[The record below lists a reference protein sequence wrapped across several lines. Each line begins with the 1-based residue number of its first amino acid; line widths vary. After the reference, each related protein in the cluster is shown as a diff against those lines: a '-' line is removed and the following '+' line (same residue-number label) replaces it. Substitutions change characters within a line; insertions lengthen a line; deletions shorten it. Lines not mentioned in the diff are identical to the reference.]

1 MAKTI
6 WITQELKEFIEGY
19 LIRTDPLKEHGGFF
33 LGKNNELI
41 LPRIFPNKSNS
52 PRNSY
57 LTPSYWKEL
66 INIDLLY
73 FDLDYYVHFHSH
85 PNHTFYSK
93 QDLKVAHEKSFSEDH
108 IVLLYDKE
116 KTSYTWRA
124 YDSQYEEQ
132 YVEIID
138 KKFDTFK
145 IYFAKKL
152 NLTRLGDL
160 FLTDNGDLLSTN
172 TMSELFI
179 QIDTDVF
186 KIFKYLEQLK
196 NRSRYASKPTFS
208 SLSEK
213 CNIPFER
220 VKKALKK
227 IKEAGFFE
235 NLIKL

>member
-6 WITQELKEFIEGY
+6 WITQELKDFIEGY
-19 LIRTDPLKEHGGFF
+19 LKRTDPLKEHGGFF

-41 LPRIFPNKSNS
+41 IPRIFPNYSNS

-57 LTPSYWKEL
+57 LTPKYWKEL
-66 INIDLLY
+66 IEIDLIY
-73 FDLDYYVHFHSH
+73 FNLDYYVHFHSH
-85 PNHTFYSK
+85 PDHTFYSK
-93 QDLKVAHEKSFSEDH
+93 QDLKVAHEKSFSEEH

-116 KTSYTWRA
+116 KETYTWRA
-124 YDSQYEEQ
+124 YNSQYEEQ

-138 KKFDTFK
+138 KKYDTFK

-160 FLTDNGDLLSTN
+160 FLTDNGDLLSTDI
-172 TMSELFI
+172 MSELFI
-179 QIDTDVF
+179 QIDTDAF

-196 NRSRYASKPTFS
+196 KQLRYPDKPTFS
-208 SLSEK
+208 LLSEK

-227 IKEAGFFE
+227 IKKAGYFK